1 MLSCA
6 AAAPSAADLKTM
18 QIFHIKEDDREQ
30 NNVAQSAV
38 GKLQAKRLLEVVVKA
53 KVTCSCFQGRFLTL
67 RRPAKMTV
75 EGGWRHRSS
84 EHHGNRKE
92 VLQKVIVA

>member
-1 MLSCA
+1 M
-6 AAAPSAADLKTM
+6 
-18 QIFHIKEDDREQ
+18 
-30 NNVAQSAV
+30 AQSAV

-75 EGGWRHRSS
+75 EGGATAAANTTVTERRCCRRS
-84 EHHGNRKE
+84 
-92 VLQKVIVA
+92 

>member
-1 MLSCA
+1 M
-6 AAAPSAADLKTM
+6 
-18 QIFHIKEDDREQ
+18 
-30 NNVAQSAV
+30 AQSAV

-92 VLQKVIVA
+92 VLQKVIVALLGVLFSVIIVPAWALGLRWAYV